1 MSNQLEY
8 RHIRYFLAVASELHF
23 RRAAEK
29 LFISQPALSRQIK
42 EMEAL
47 LGYPVLDRHNRKV
60 NLTPAGALL
69 QTEFS
74 QHLDSLNHSI
84 LRAKQ
89 LHQGDIGEL
98 RLGYVGSAM
107 QQIIPNLLETYQRQ
121 YPEISFSLKEM
132 ENQNQLE
139 ALLSYQIDVGFV
151 RLDKVP
157 DGIERWIV
165 LDEPFCLVLP
175 AEHEMTRKKF
185 KHLSQLRAAPYIL
198 FDPDYSPSYYDKV
211 MHLFEESGFSPKVS
225 HNTIHA
231 SSIYKLVEK
240 GFGLSIVPVS
250 LKSENLKGV
259 KFIDLDNIAQR
270 TQLSA
275 IWNRDNKKATLRT
288 FKEEIKHLRTHT

>member
-1 MSNQLEY
+1 MGNQLEY
-8 RHIRYFLAVASELHF
+8 RHIRYFLAVASELHY

-47 LGYPVLDRHNRKV
+47 LGYPLLKRHNRKV
-60 NLTPAGALL
+60 SLTPAGALL

-74 QHLDSLNHSI
+74 QHLNSLNHSI

-89 LHQGDIGEL
+89 LHQGDIGDL

-107 QQIIPNLLETYQRQ
+107 QQVIPSLLETYQKQ
-121 YPEISFSLKEM
+121 YPEIIYSLKEM

-139 ALLSYQIDVGFV
+139 ALLTYQIDVGFV
-151 RLDKVP
+151 RLDQVP
-157 DGIERWIV
+157 NEIEKWTV

-175 AEHEMTRKKF
+175 EDHTMTKKKF
-185 KHLSQLRAAPYIL
+185 KQLHQLSTAPFIL

-211 MHLFEESGFSPKVS
+211 MRLFEESGFSPKVS

-240 GFGLSIVPVS
+240 GFGLSIVPAS
-250 LKSENLKGV
+250 LKSEDLTGV
-259 KFIDLDNIAQR
+259 KFIDLDNIPQR

-275 IWNRDNKKATLRT
+275 IWNKDNKKATLQA
-288 FKEEIKHLRTHT
+288 FKNEIKKLRIIT